1 MININYIENVGFIG
15 EYNKDLSLE
24 LIKKLASSIYLLE
37 NNNIVL
43 GYEPRLSSKKITSVI
58 INSLRET
65 NLNVYI
71 LGIVELPGLI
81 YYSKINNAVG
91 IMLTANNNLYSYNG
105 IAIYNKG
112 ETITNDDIYIISRN
126 MINPKNN
133 NFKLGNV
140 YYFNDYKYK
149 YYSYLNNYLE
159 KTNLKLLID
168 TQNGSISYYILDILH
183 SLECEYNLINNKPN
197 GTNINENY
205 NKNYIISLSNDVI
218 NNYDLGVVFNGSG
231 SEVNIILRNGNIIY
245 SNEINKILDKYYKDI
260 NFYNN
265 GLLQLFLIIKLLN
278 KNISL

>member
-1 MININYIENVGFIG
+1 MIYINYIENVGIIG

-112 ETITNDDIYIISRN
+112 EAITNDDIYIISRN

-133 NFKLGNV
+133 NFKLGNA

-168 TQNGSISYYILDILH
+168 TQNGSTSYYILDILH

-245 SNEINKILDKYYKDI
+245 SNEINIILDKHYKDI

>member
-105 IAIYNKG
+105 IAIYNDLPM
-112 ETITNDDIYIISRN
+112 NIYQFLHDKIVFDLFPF
-126 MINPKNN
+126 PKQ
-133 NFKLGNV
+133 F
-140 YYFNDYKYK
+140 
-149 YYSYLNNYLE
+149 
-159 KTNLKLLID
+159 
-168 TQNGSISYYILDILH
+168 LH
-183 SLECEYNLINNKPN
+183 VDRKS
-197 GTNINENY
+197 
-205 NKNYIISLSNDVI
+205 
-218 NNYDLGVVFNGSG
+218 VV
-231 SEVNIILRNGNIIY
+231 
-245 SNEINKILDKYYKDI
+245 
-260 NFYNN
+260 
-265 GLLQLFLIIKLLN
+265 
-278 KNISL
+278 